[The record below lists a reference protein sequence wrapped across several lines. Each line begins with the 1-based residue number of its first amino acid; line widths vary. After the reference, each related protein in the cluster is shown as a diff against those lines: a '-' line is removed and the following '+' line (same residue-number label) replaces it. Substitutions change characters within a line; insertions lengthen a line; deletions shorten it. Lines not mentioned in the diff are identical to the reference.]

1 LATPVV
7 HPFTSYRRLHMRHIL
22 IILTTFLTFLSAQEQ
37 SYFQQHVDYKIDV
50 ILNVKTQT
58 YTGSERLIYT
68 NNSPDVL
75 SFIWVHLYPNA
86 YKNESTPFA
95 KQAAAQGRDIFH
107 FSSKEE
113 RGYINLNSVKSGG
126 TELKWQYKPD
136 AIDEAKIMLP
146 KALQPG
152 QSITINFKFDAKFPI
167 VFSRMGHTKGRY
179 FAASQWYP
187 KPVVYDRFGWHPD
200 SYLDM
205 GEFYG
210 EFGDFDVS
218 VTLPQNYVIDATGML
233 QYNPEE
239 EAFMDSIV
247 ADTRKLTSI
256 KDEDKRK
263 NYWQEWKKQH
273 RLKTDL
279 TKLKTVRFKA
289 HNVHDFAWF
298 SGEDYMVHRK
308 IQKNGVLTNVLALPK
323 NAWDWR
329 HVTEYVAKTLDFYGM
344 RVGKYQYPKASVVDG
359 SLAAGGGMEYP
370 MITVISASY
379 ISFARLLE
387 MVVMHEVGHNWFYG
401 MLGSNERASTFMDEG
416 NNDFTEWKYMEHYY
430 GRNNMTMFDSLLGKW
445 NTLSDLGEWDT
456 HYLLY
461 GLLARQHRDLP
472 LNLPANAY
480 TRSTYSGINY
490 SKSGFMLRAL
500 EWTLTEPVFIHA
512 MHVYFDR
519 WNGKHPTVDDFWQAM
534 EDVSGMDLK
543 TFHHEWMETTH
554 SNDFVIDDKK
564 TTASNNGYIT
574 KVWLA
579 NKGDMAPLPVP
590 VNLVTAS
597 GDTLE
602 QRWNGNP
609 ASPVAFHHQNPKTHV
624 EVNLDRNLFETSYL
638 NNASFPK
645 VDIRFLDPIP
655 SFTEYKGMY
664 YPLISYEYFKD
675 KTRLGLGLWL
685 GNPITMQNFI
695 TANAYYGTGSGAY
708 GYHLG
713 YTNRFPGFIGNFS
726 DISVQANDKDGL
738 RLFHTGLSIM
748 FLNPRNP
755 DYGYGV
761 DINAANVNL
770 YDQVYNE
777 PGIYQKA
784 RYTTL
789 TLAFHNNYRSMLSG
803 FNSRLRME
811 KAFKVDGGQTDYSKL
826 EISAL
831 YFRRLSKRIK
841 VKADV
846 YLGSVT
852 GNNIPIQEMIFAGGG
867 VDAKH
872 QHFTP
877 GYRGDVAPLRGFT
890 FLNGMNM
897 LGYSNVN
904 RSFLRNNSGFSSG
917 LEVTL
922 PYIPAIYGRV
932 GLMGT
937 SMDNLT
943 KQSLFSEAGFKIG
956 SGNFIM
962 VLPLYISDPQTGEKN
977 FDFRFFFN
985 LNTNI
990 RF

>member
-1 LATPVV
+1 
-7 HPFTSYRRLHMRHIL
+7 MR
-22 IILTTFLTFLSAQEQ
+22 TTLLLFLTFLTISTAGEKA
-37 SYFQQHVDYKIDV
+37 YFQQHVDYKIDV
-50 ILNVKTQT
+50 TLDVKTQT
-58 YTGSERLIYT
+58 YKGTEQLIYT
-68 NNSPDVL
+68 NNSPDAL
-75 SFIWVHLYPNA
+75 PFIWVHLYPNA

-95 KQAAAQGRDIFH
+95 KQAAAQGRSRFH
-107 FSSKEE
+107 FSKKKD
-113 RGYINLNSVKSGG
+113 RGYINLNGVKANGA
-126 TELKWQYKPD
+126 ELKWHYKSD
-136 AIDEAKIMLP
+136 AIDEAKITLP
-146 KALQPG
+146 KPLLPG
-152 QSITINFKFDAKFPI
+152 ESITIFFTFDAKFPI

-179 FAASQWYP
+179 YAATQWFP

-218 VTLPQNYVIDATGML
+218 ITLPQNYVIDATGML
-233 QYNPEE
+233 QDNPREQ
-239 EAFMDSIV
+239 AFMDSVV
-247 ADTRKLTSI
+247 ADTRKLISI
-256 KDEDKRK
+256 KDEDKREDFWHK
-263 NYWQEWKKQH
+263 WQNQH
-273 RLKTDL
+273 RAKTDL

-289 HNVHDFAWF
+289 QNVHDFAWF
-298 SGEDYMVHRK
+298 CGEDYMVHRK
-308 IQKNGVLTNVLALPK
+308 IQKGGVLTNVLALPK

-329 HVTEYVAKTLDFYGM
+329 HVTDYVAKTLDFYGM
-344 RVGKYQYPKASVVDG
+344 RVGKFQYPKASVVDG

-370 MITVISASY
+370 MITVISSGY

-430 GRNNMTMFDSLLGKW
+430 GRNNLTMFDSLLGKW
-445 NTLSDLGEWDT
+445 NTLSDLGEWDIN
-456 HYLLY
+456 YLGY
-461 GLLARQHRDLP
+461 GLLARQNRDVP
-472 LNLPANAY
+472 LNLSADQY

-500 EWTLTEPVFIHA
+500 EWKLTEPVFIHA

-543 TFHHEWMETTH
+543 TFRHEWMETTH

-574 KVWLA
+574 KVWPA
-579 NKGDMAPLPVP
+579 NKGDMAPLDVP
-590 VNLVTAS
+590 VNLITTS

-609 ASPVAFHHQNPKTHV
+609 ESPVVFHHQKPKAHI
-624 EVNLDRNLFETSYL
+624 EINLKRNIFETSYL

-645 VDIRFLDPIP
+645 VDIRFLDPVP

-695 TANAYYGTGSGAY
+695 TANAYYGTGSGVI
-708 GYHLG
+708 GYHFG

-726 DISVQANDKDGL
+726 DFSFQANDKDGL
-738 RLFHTGLSIM
+738 RLLGTGLKINFM
-748 FLNPRNP
+748 NPANP
-755 DYGYGV
+755 NYSYGFDLDATHV
-761 DINAANVNL
+761 DL
-770 YDQVYNE
+770 YDMVYNE
-777 PGIYQKA
+777 PGIFQKV

-789 TLAFHNNYRSMLSG
+789 RASFHNQGHNMLSS
-803 FNSRLRME
+803 FASRLSLE
-811 KAFKVDGGQTDYSKL
+811 KAFKLNGEKTDYTKFEVTAIYSRKF
-826 EISAL
+826 S
-831 YFRRLSKRIK
+831 RR
-841 VKADV
+841 VYAKADI
-846 YLGSVT
+846 YLGSVS
-852 GNNIPIQEMIFAGGG
+852 GSSIPTQELIFAGGG

-872 QHFTP
+872 LYLAP
-877 GYRGDVAPLRGFT
+877 AYRGDLAPLRSFT

-897 LGYSNVN
+897 LGYGNAN
-904 RSFLRNNSGFSSG
+904 RSFLRNKSGFSSG
-917 LEVTL
+917 LEFNL

-937 SMDNLT
+937 SLDNLT

-962 VLPLYISDPQTGEKN
+962 VLPLYISNPQTGEKS